1 MEDQTKDMQNI
12 IDHETTT
19 ITVDTS
25 IEQAKERTEYLYSQE
40 FRAKVTMVIEALEI
54 EKHLWD
60 NLVVER
66 FGDIYNDEGRFK
78 EYRKWISWASEFK
91 TADEMLIGF
100 DSEGGDWERGLIP
113 MAKAQEIEMLDRF
126 MEYGN

>member
-1 MEDQTKDMQNI
+1 MSDIETKL
-12 IDHETTT
+12 DHETTT
-19 ITVDTS
+19 ITVETN

-66 FGDIYNDEGRFK
+66 FGDIYNDF
-78 EYRKWISWASEFK
+78 F
-91 TADEMLIGF
+91 
-100 DSEGGDWERGLIP
+100 
-113 MAKAQEIEMLDRF
+113 
-126 MEYGN
+126 